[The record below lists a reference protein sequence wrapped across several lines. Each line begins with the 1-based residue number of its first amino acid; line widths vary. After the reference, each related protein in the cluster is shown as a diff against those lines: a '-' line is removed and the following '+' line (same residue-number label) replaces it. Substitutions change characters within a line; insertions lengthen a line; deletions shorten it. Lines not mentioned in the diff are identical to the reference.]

1 MKTLT
6 LYLIRHGQT
15 EWNVQGLMQGWGDSP
30 LTAQGI
36 HAARLTGRALCDVP
50 FAAAYS
56 SCLPRTIATAHHI
69 LHERAAHV
77 PLFQHTGLNE
87 QHFGDWEGRKVEDI
101 RATAEFQQLVNAPAA
116 YRAETNGGETWAQL
130 AARPQAAINDIVR
143 VHESGNLLI
152 VSHGHTLR
160 LLLALMQGATWQN
173 HREAGRSETLHNTA
187 INIVRYRAEN
197 DDDSGHFQVER
208 VNDTAHLA

>member
-36 HAARLTGRALCDVP
+36 HAARLTGRALCDIP

-56 SCLPRTIATAHHI
+56 SCLPRTITTARHI

-87 QHFGDWEGRKVEDI
+87 QHFGNWEGQKVDDI
-101 RATAEFQQLVNAPAA
+101 RATAEFQQLVSTPAE
-116 YRAETNGGETWAQL
+116 YRAAISAIDRTDGKVYRYLNFNEIEDYNAV
-130 AARPQAAINDIVR
+130 AATVDV
-143 VHESGNLLI
+143 
-152 VSHGHTLR
+152 
-160 LLLALMQGATWQN
+160 
-173 HREAGRSETLHNTA
+173 
-187 INIVRYRAEN
+187 
-197 DDDSGHFQVER
+197 
-208 VNDTAHLA
+208 

>member
-15 EWNVQGLMQGWGDSP
+15 EWNLQGLMQGWGDSP
-30 LTAQGI
+30 LTAQGV
-36 HAARLTGRALCDVP
+36 HDAQRTGRALRGVP

-56 SCLPRTIATAHHI
+56 SCLPRTIATARHI

-87 QHFGDWEGRKVEDI
+87 QHFGNWEGQKVDDI
-101 RATAEFQQLVNAPAA
+101 RATAEFQQLVSTPAE
-116 YRAETNGGETWAQL
+116 YRAATNGGETWAQL
-130 AARPQAAINDIVR
+130 ATRAMAAIDDIVR
-143 VHESGNLLI
+143 VHDSGNLLI

-187 INIVRYRAEN
+187 INIVRYRA
-197 DDDSGHFQVER
+197 DDTDHAGHFHVER
-208 VNDTAHLA
+208 INDTAHLA